1 MKRRHSYAIFVTGI
15 LLSLIQQGSGQQPAR
30 TRDYV
35 AIASIDG
42 GPKGVKP
49 GVVIGLALERAGIPC
64 VIAGSSRIDVEVPA
78 DRQVEAMKFLK
89 SDAELQKYEITVA
102 HGAEASVRPVPVT
115 IVGLQATP
123 YEIPWYGQL
132 TLGRV
137 VLMNGGLSF
146 PGSPSKAEIRRV
158 LTDGTESKTI
168 YDLRRL
174 FTQTPID
181 DPKLQAGDRVTFLQP
196 KPIKF

>member
-1 MKRRHSYAIFVTGI
+1 MKRHSYVIFVTGI
-15 LLSLIQQGSGQQPAR
+15 LLSLIQKGSGQQPAR
-30 TRDYV
+30 TTEYV

-42 GPKGVKP
+42 TAEGVKT
-49 GVVIGLALERAGIPC
+49 GVVILMAFERAGIPSR
-64 VIAGSSRIDVEVPA
+64 IWGSSGFDIEVPA

-89 SDAELQKYEITVA
+89 ADAELQRYKITVG

-115 IVGLQATP
+115 IVGLQATS

-181 DPKLQAGDRVTFLQP
+181 DPKLQAGDRVTFLQL